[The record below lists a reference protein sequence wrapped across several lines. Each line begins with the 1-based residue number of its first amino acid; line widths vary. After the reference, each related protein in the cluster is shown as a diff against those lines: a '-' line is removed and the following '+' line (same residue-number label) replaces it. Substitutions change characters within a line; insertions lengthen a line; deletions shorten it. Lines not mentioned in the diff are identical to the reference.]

1 MGAAGRGAAGTAAV
15 TAVAA
20 GAGAGLGAT
29 GVAERPSHQAPAA
42 ITTTAI
48 TPRLQAKGARL
59 AVRVATGGM
68 GKSLSTALCTP
79 GTLAFSCSRSA
90 SARRRASRM

>member
-1 MGAAGRGAAGTAAV
+1 M
-15 TAVAA
+15 
-20 GAGAGLGAT
+20 
-29 GVAERPSHQAPAA
+29 
-42 ITTTAI
+42 AI